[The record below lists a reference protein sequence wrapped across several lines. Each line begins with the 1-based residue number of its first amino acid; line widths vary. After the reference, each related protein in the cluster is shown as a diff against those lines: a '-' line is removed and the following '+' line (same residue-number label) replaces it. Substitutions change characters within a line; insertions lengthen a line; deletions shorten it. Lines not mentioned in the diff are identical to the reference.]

1 VTAMAKLINTETKE
15 ERELLKAVTLLGRA
29 EYCDV
34 RVNKPL
40 VSREHARIV
49 RKLLG
54 YYIEDLGSANGTRVN
69 SVRIEKRAKLHDG
82 DVITVAMLRSAGHG
96 SAMLLAPRTDTTVM
110 KARAQAAE
118 PPASEGGEQVVGAT
132 FIFRK

>member
-1 VTAMAKLINTETKE
+1 MARLINTETKE

-54 YYIEDLGSANGTRVN
+54 YYLEDLGSSNGTRVN

-82 DVITVAMLRSAGHG
+82 DVITVATLRSAGHG
-96 SAMLLAPRTDTTVM
+96 SAMLLVPRSDTTIV
-110 KARAQAAE
+110 KSRAEAAE
-118 PPASEGGEQVVGAT
+118 PAAGEGGETVVVGAT

>member
-1 VTAMAKLINTETKE
+1 MAKLINAETKE

-40 VSREHARIV
+40 VSREHARVV

-54 YYIEDLGSANGTRVN
+54 YYIEDLGSSNGTRVN
-69 SVRIEKRAKLHDG
+69 SVRIEKRTKLHDG
-82 DVITVAMLRSAGHG
+82 DVITVATLQTVGRG
-96 SAMLLAPRTDTTVM
+96 SALLALPRSDTTVVKPREEAA
-110 KARAQAAE
+110 KAGAE
-118 PPASEGGEQVVGAT
+118 PSNEGKAVVGAA